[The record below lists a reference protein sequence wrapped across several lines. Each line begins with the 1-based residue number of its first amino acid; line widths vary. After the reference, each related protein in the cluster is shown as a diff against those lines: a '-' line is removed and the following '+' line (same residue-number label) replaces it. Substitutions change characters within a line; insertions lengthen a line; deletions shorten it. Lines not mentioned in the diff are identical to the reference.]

1 MTKKKDR
8 AAELFQVS
16 EALVEAFREELLGSN
31 ETRIAALEQR
41 MAQIEQWP
49 EQFRLA
55 LLSRLLDRVH

>member
-1 MTKKKDR
+1 MTEKDLKKLER
-8 AAELFQVS
+8 
-16 EALVEAFREELLGSN
+16 AFREELLGNN

-41 MAQIEQWP
+41 IAQIEQWP